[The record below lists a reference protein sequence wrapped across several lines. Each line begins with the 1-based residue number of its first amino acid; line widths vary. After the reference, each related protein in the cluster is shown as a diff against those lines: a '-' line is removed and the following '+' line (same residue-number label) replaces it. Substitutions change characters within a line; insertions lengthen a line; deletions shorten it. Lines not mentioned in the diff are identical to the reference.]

1 MLSNLPIMFLAYPE
15 IFLLTAACAILVV
28 DLFLTDGTR
37 WVTYAMSLAAL
48 FGCALLTAIVTGRT
62 GGLIYHTF
70 NGMFVS
76 DLMASV
82 LKMFTYI
89 AVALCLVYGR
99 TYTTDRGL
107 FRGEYF
113 VLTLFAT
120 LGMMVMISASH
131 FLTLYLGL
139 ELMSLC
145 LYSLVALNRDSAA
158 STEAAMKYFVL
169 GALASGLLL
178 YGMSMIYGATGTL
191 EITEVARKA
200 ADILQSDAMQGDTA
214 NARPVLAFGLVFVVS
229 GLAFKLGVVP
239 FHMWIPDVYDGA
251 PSAVTLFIGS
261 GPKLAAF
268 AMAIRLLVGAL
279 QPLSGDTAQFQSGW
293 QDMLIILSVLS
304 MAIGNLA
311 AIAQTNIKSMLAYS
325 TISHMGFMLLGL
337 LSGVVSGNTLS
348 ATDAWSSAM
357 FYAVVYVLMS
367 LGAFGMVVLL
377 SSAGFEA
384 ERIEDFRGLNARSPW
399 FAFIML
405 LLMFSL
411 AGIPPTVGFFA
422 KLSVIQA
429 VVSVGDARHL
439 SLAVFAV
446 MMSLIGAFYYLR
458 VVKLMYFDEPQDKR
472 SVDVRLDMGILLS
485 ANGLA
490 VLLLGIFP
498 QPLMQ
503 ICWYAIKGL

>member
-1 MLSNLPIMFLAYPE
+1 MLSNLPLMFLAYPE
-15 IFLLTAACAILVV
+15 IFLLAAACAILVI
-28 DLFLTDGTR
+28 DLFLKDETR
-37 WVTYAMSLAAL
+37 WLLYPLSVGAL
-48 FGCALLTAIVTGRT
+48 LGCALLTMVVVGGT
-62 GGLIYHTF
+62 GGRLAYTF

-76 DLMASV
+76 DLMANV
-82 LKMFTYI
+82 LKMFTYV
-89 AVALCLVYGR
+89 AVILCLVYSRG
-99 TYTTDRGL
+99 YMADRGL
-107 FRGEYF
+107 YRGEYLA
-113 VLTLFAT
+113 LTLFAT
-120 LGMMVMISASH
+120 LGMMVMISANH

-145 LYSLVALNRDSAA
+145 LYSLVALNRDSAV

-191 EITEVARKA
+191 EIPEVARKA
-200 ADILQSDAMQGDTA
+200 VDILQSDDPFAK
-214 NARPVLAFGLVFVVS
+214 RSVLTFGLVFIVS
-229 GLAFKLGVVP
+229 GVAFKLGVVP

-268 AMAIRLLVGAL
+268 AMAMRLLVGAL
-279 QPLSGDTAQFQSGW
+279 QPLSGDTTQFQSGW

-311 AIAQTNIKSMLAYS
+311 AIAQTNIKRMLAYS
-325 TISHMGFMLLGL
+325 TIAHMGFMLLGL
-337 LSGVVSGNTLS
+337 LAGVVSGNTLS
-348 ATDAWSSAM
+348 AADAWSSAM

-377 SSAGFEA
+377 SRAGFEA
-384 ERIEDFRGLNARSPW
+384 ERIDDFRGLNARSPW

-411 AGIPPTVGFFA
+411 AGIPPTVGFYA
-422 KLSVIQA
+422 KLSVIEA
-429 VVSVGDARHL
+429 VVNVGDAKHV

-446 MMSLIGAFYYLR
+446 LMSLIGAFYYLR
-458 VVKLMYFDEPQDKR
+458 VVKLMYFDEPQEAR
-472 SVDVRLDMGILLS
+472 PVSARFDMGVLLS

-490 VLLLGIFP
+490 VFMLGIFP

-503 ICWYAIKGL
+503 ICWHAIRAL

>member
-15 IFLLTAACAILVV
+15 IFLLAAACAILVV
-28 DLFLTDGTR
+28 DLFLPESHR
-37 WVTYAMSLAAL
+37 WVTFALSLGTL
-48 FGCALLTAIVTGRT
+48 LGCALLTTVVTVKT
-62 GGLIYHTF
+62 GGLHAYTF
-70 NGMFVS
+70 YSNMFVS

-82 LKMFTYI
+82 LKMFTYM
-89 AVALCLVYGR
+89 AVALCLVYSR
-99 TYTTDRGL
+99 TYISDRGL
-107 FRGEYF
+107 YRGEYF
-113 VLTLFAT
+113 VLVLFAT
-120 LGMMVMISASH
+120 LGMMVMISANH

-145 LYSLVALNRDSAA
+145 LYSLVALNRDSAV

-191 EITEVARKA
+191 EITEVARRA
-200 ADILQSDAMQGDTA
+200 AAILQSDTPSSK
-214 NARPVLAFGLVFVVS
+214 PVLAFGLVFVVA

-251 PSAVTLFIGS
+251 PSSVTLLIGS

-268 AMAIRLLVGAL
+268 AMAMRLLVGAL
-279 QPLSGDTAQFQSGW
+279 QPLSGDTAQLQSGW

-304 MAIGNLA
+304 MAVGNLA
-311 AIAQTNIKSMLAYS
+311 AIAQTNIKRMLAYS

-337 LSGVVSGNTLS
+337 LSGVVAGNTLS

-377 SSAGFEA
+377 SRAGFEA
-384 ERIEDFRGLNARSPW
+384 ERIDDFRGLNARSPW
-399 FAFIML
+399 LAFIML

-422 KLSVIQA
+422 KLSVIQS
-429 VVSVGDARHL
+429 VVSVGDTRHL
-439 SLAVFAV
+439 ALAVFAV

-472 SVDVRLDMGILLS
+472 SVDIRLDSGILLS

-490 VLLLGIFP
+490 VLVLGLFP
-498 QPLMQ
+498 QSLMQ
-503 ICWYAIKGL
+503 VCWYAIKGL